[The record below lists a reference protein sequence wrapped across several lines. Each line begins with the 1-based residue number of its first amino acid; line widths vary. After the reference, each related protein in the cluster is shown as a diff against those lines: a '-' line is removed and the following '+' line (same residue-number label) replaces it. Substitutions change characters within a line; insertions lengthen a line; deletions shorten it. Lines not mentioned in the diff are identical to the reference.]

1 MFSDEENIE
10 ITEIRAYLEALA
22 FRLAAEKKADTTKLN
37 TYLVEMEE
45 SLVLDSPDFTRY
57 GKAHFSFHQ
66 EIVNLSNN
74 SILISM
80 YETLHLN
87 SATALIYK
95 NMNRDEII
103 STIEEHA
110 LIYTYLKYGDAVKG
124 SAFMINHL
132 WKKRDRLKEDSKS

>member
-1 MFSDEENIE
+1 
-10 ITEIRAYLEALA
+10 
-22 FRLAAEKKADTTKLN
+22 
-37 TYLVEMEE
+37 
-45 SLVLDSPDFTRY
+45 
-57 GKAHFSFHQ
+57 
-66 EIVNLSNN
+66 
-74 SILISM
+74 M

-124 SAFMINHL
+124 TAFMINHL